1 VTRGTGKLT
10 EVVMFVQMFTGKV
23 TDAAAVRTVFAG
35 WPTGAGRDAEGWLG
49 STAGVTDDGQLV
61 ALARFESED
70 AARANSE
77 RPEQGQWWDSLAA
90 HLDGEASFFESS
102 EVDEDIVRDPSDAG
116 FVQVMRGRVSD
127 PARARELASADPEAW
142 AGYRPD
148 ILASLMLG
156 RDDGEYVMAIY
167 FTSEA
172 EAREGEK
179 AEPPA
184 KLAAT
189 MEEMGALEVGEVIY
203 YDLRDPW
210 LLSPT

>member
-1 VTRGTGKLT
+1 
-10 EVVMFVQMFTGKV
+10 MFVQVFTGKV
-23 TDAAAVRTVFAG
+23 TDAEAVRAVFEG
-35 WPTGAGRDAEGWLG
+35 WRSGAGRDARGWLG

-61 ALARFESED
+61 ALARFESQD

-77 RPEQGQWWDSLAA
+77 RPEQGQWWESLAA
-90 HLDGEASFFESS
+90 NLDGEASFFESS
-102 EVDEDIVRDPSDAG
+102 EVDEDIVGDLDRAG
-116 FVQVMRGRVSD
+116 FVQVMTGKVSD
-127 PARARELASADPEAW
+127 PARARELANQDSGAW
-142 AGYRPD
+142 AGFRPD
-148 ILASLMLG
+148 VLGSLMLG

-179 AEPPA
+179 KEPPA
-184 KLAAT
+184 ELAAQ
-189 MEEMGALEVGEVIY
+189 MQEMNALEVGETTY